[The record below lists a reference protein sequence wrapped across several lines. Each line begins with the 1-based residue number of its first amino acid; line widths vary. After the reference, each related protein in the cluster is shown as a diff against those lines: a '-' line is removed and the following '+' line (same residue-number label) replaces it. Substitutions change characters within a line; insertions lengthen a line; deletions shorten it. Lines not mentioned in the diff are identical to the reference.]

1 MLKFI
6 FVTIL
11 VLWLSFKLAGFVI
24 RLFLRSAGFQ
34 INNRRGGGFG
44 PQARPG
50 QGQAQPK
57 AKPRPMTDRLDGDY
71 VDFEEVK

>member
-34 INNRRGGGFG
+34 INARRGAGFAPR
-44 PQARPG
+44 PQA
-50 QGQAQPK
+50 QSKQAGGRQ
-57 AKPRPMTDRLDGDY
+57 RPMTDRLDGDY